1 MPADSS
7 SIKIPGRDFSIPAVG
22 GDPSSNS
29 GTAAVKS
36 PEWMVSIDEMLSST
50 VKDFEKFAELFGWYA
65 ESSRYS
71 SGDITNQLSSSA
83 TLKHSDLIIQIANG
97 GYSSD
102 IETRMNTGKKIDKI
116 TIVRLGNIE
125 AEKKKLQEI
134 VYEVCR
140 VQSFQQSLDRLFL
153 TFSVTKR
160 TNTVFVYDSK
170 GAAQGQNATTIDYST
185 AATGA

>member
-1 MPADSS
+1 MPVSS
-7 SIKIPGRDFSIPAVG
+7 SFIEIPGKRLIMPVVG
-22 GDPSSNS
+22 DDPSSNS

-36 PEWMVSIDEMLSST
+36 PEWMISIDEMLSST
-50 VKDFEKFAELFGWYA
+50 VKDFEQFAELFGWFA

-71 SGDITNQLSSSA
+71 SGDVTNQLSSSA

-102 IETRMNTGKKIDKI
+102 IETRMNTGKKVDKI

-134 VYEVCR
+134 VYEICR
-140 VQSFQQSLDRLFL
+140 IQSFQQNLDRLFL

-160 TNTVFVYDSK
+160 TNTVFVYGSDGSAK
-170 GAAQGQNATTIDYST
+170 GQNSTTIDYST